1 MSIKLEGIGR
11 IEGVQTDDEGQ
22 PRTLHINAVVAG
34 TPLVITI
41 STTDP
46 NSCFMKEF
54 EEDKNIKVEVA
65 Q

>member
-1 MSIKLEGIGR
+1 MKLEGIGR
-11 IEGVQTDDEGQ
+11 IEGIQTDDEGQ
-22 PRTLHINAVVAG
+22 PRTLNISAVIAG
-34 TPLVITI
+34 TPVVITI

-54 EEDKNIKVEVA
+54 EEDKNIKVEVS